1 MTASQKAATGD
12 EMRFRVAAACDRTQL
27 IRLINA
33 AFAIETFLEGTR
45 TDDERLAAMMTK
57 GSVLVAEDQAGQLLG
72 SVYTEQRGRR
82 GYLGMLAV
90 DPAHQGTGLAR
101 RLVQEA
107 ENRFR
112 ELDCEAVDIVVLS
125 MRPELPPLYRRF
137 GYVETGT
144 GEFTPARALR
154 PGVEC
159 HSITMSKRL

>member
-1 MTASQKAATGD
+1 MASSSTAPNT
-12 EMRFRVAAACDRTQL
+12 EIIFRIASPEDAPRL
-27 IRLINA
+27 IALINA
-33 AFAIETFLEGTR
+33 AFSVEQFIEGTR
-45 TDDERLAAMMTK
+45 TDPDRLANMMAK
-57 GSVLVAEDQAGQLLG
+57 GAILMAEDAANRLLG
-72 SVYTEQRGRR
+72 SVFMEFRGER